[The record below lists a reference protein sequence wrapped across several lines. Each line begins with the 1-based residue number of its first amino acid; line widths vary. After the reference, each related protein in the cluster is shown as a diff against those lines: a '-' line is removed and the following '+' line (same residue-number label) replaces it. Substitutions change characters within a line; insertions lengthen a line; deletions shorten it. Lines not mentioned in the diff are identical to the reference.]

1 MTFSMRWLVCCS
13 SVILYLHSSLTVDTR
28 SAAPGDQSVLH
39 VVALNVVLLP
49 GGRPQQHGGQA
60 GQYAASRN
68 KMHIFTLFNNK
79 LTQNVVHDATMTEA
93 LSILADEAGNTE
105 GPAQTDAAVSTEI
118 EQSLAPAHAEF

>member
-1 MTFSMRWLVCCS
+1 MTFSVRWLVCCS
-13 SVILYLHSSLTVDTR
+13 SVILYLYSSLTVDTR
-28 SAAPGDQSVLH
+28 SAAPGDQGVLH

-60 GQYAASRN
+60 GQYAASRK
-68 KMHIFTLFNNK
+68 KMHNFTLFNNK